1 MKNNTQA
8 KLRQP
13 VQDHERIESLYEL
26 FAEYMDAY
34 SAEWERIERCE
45 RLYRGG
51 HWDDVPTTD
60 ANEPRPV
67 TPIVY
72 STVENIRADLMDMTP
87 EAIITA
93 DEPRFSGVAETLNA
107 VIRENHAR
115 FGYET
120 EYSRLTR
127 DLLISGTMVQETGF
141 DPSAC
146 GGLGGAFIRHV
157 DARGIMFDPY
167 CSDIQ
172 DSRAVFKFA
181 PYRREW
187 FLRRYP
193 GHADLMQADSFRLRR
208 AANGFFLDDSD
219 SILLIECWL
228 REVDPV
234 SNRQFV
240 HMCRLAGQRLIEDSR
255 LVKPEGYYAH
265 GKYPFTVTALHE
277 RKGTFL
283 GYGLADMFESQQRIS
298 DKLDQIVL
306 KNALMA
312 SRNKLLVTGASG
324 FDADDLRDW
333 SKEVHRGDSL
343 SGISWFA
350 TAPLPGYLLNY
361 IEEIRRGVKEE
372 SGSNDFSR
380 GNSIGGVTAAAA
392 ISALQEMSNKRSRM
406 AAKAVH
412 AAFADAVRQ
421 EIEIE
426 REFSVLPR
434 TVYAGA
440 SAAEA
445 RAVRFSADMMKT
457 RTPLGNDVPIELQ
470 VSVKVQ
476 RENRFSVIAHN
487 ELVFSMVKLN
497 MVTPQAG
504 LDLLIFDAKEQAKA
518 LMSAA
523 SAPSP
528 GDVMRPN
535 RLSGTKSI

>member
-1 MKNNTQA
+1 MKNNTDA

-13 VQDHERIESLYEL
+13 IQDPERIASLYDL
-26 FAEYMDAY
+26 FTEYMDAY

-51 HWDDVPTTD
+51 HWDDVPKTD

-93 DEPRFSGVAETLNA
+93 DEPRFSGVAQALNA

-115 FGYET
+115 CGYES
-120 EYSRLTR
+120 EYSRLIR

-167 CSDIQ
+167 CRDIQ

-187 FLRRYP
+187 FLKRYP
-193 GHADLMQADSFRLRR
+193 EHADLMWADSFRLRR
-208 AANGFFLDDSD
+208 APNGFFLDDSD
-219 SILLIECWL
+219 SILLIECWQ
-228 REVDPV
+228 REYDPEL
-234 SNRQFV
+234 NRHCV
-240 HMCRLAGQRLIEDSR
+240 HMCRLAGQRLIADSR
-255 LVKPEGYYAH
+255 LIKPEGYYAH
-265 GKYPFTVTALHE
+265 GAYPFTVTALHE

-283 GYGLADMFESQQRIS
+283 GYGLADMFESQQRMS

-324 FDADDLRDW
+324 FDVDDLRDW

-421 EIEIE
+421 ELEIE

-434 TVYAGA
+434 TVTAGA
-440 SAAEA
+440 TADEA
-445 RAVRFSADMMKT
+445 RTVRFSADMMNT

-487 ELVFSMVKLN
+487 ELVLSMVKLN

-504 LDLLIFDAKEQAKA
+504 LDLMIFDAKEQAKA
-518 LMSAA
+518 LMSPA
-523 SAPSP
+523 SAPSSSSP
-528 GDVMRPN
+528 A
-535 RLSGTKSI
+535 SGM